1 MKKEPRG
8 TILVVD
14 DSPQTLEV
22 IQRNLEAEN
31 YSVFIATSV
40 SDGLNILDSEDIDL
54 VITDLKMPKV
64 GGIELIKHIRDNYR
78 DMEVI
83 MITGYPSVESAIQ
96 AVKLG
101 ADDYISKPFTDKEL
115 LSAVEKSLEKL
126 YARRKT
132 QKSSYLKEKYGIIGE
147 SEVMQSVYKI
157 IEKAS
162 ITNATILITGES
174 GTGKELVARAIHYKS
189 DRASAPFV
197 AFNCGGIPEELLES
211 ALFG

>member
-64 GGIELIKHIRDNYR
+64 GGIE
-78 DMEVI
+78 
-83 MITGYPSVESAIQ
+83 SV
-96 AVKLG
+96 
-101 ADDYISKPFTDKEL
+101 
-115 LSAVEKSLEKL
+115 
-126 YARRKT
+126 
-132 QKSSYLKEKYGIIGE
+132 SYTHLTLP
-147 SEVMQSVYKI
+147 
-157 IEKAS
+157 
-162 ITNATILITGES
+162 TN
-174 GTGKELVARAIHYKS
+174 
-189 DRASAPFV
+189 
-197 AFNCGGIPEELLES
+197 
-211 ALFG
+211 